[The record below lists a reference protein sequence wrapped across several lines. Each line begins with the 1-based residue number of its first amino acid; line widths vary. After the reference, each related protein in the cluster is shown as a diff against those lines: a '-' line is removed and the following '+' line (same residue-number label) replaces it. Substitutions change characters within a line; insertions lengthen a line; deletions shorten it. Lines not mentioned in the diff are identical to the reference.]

1 MRYINKEFAA
11 LSLCGLLAAC
21 ASTVTLTGEAKSL
34 RDRMTAPQAESLL
47 NTFSHPDDTHG
58 GLCLL
63 GVRVAITGLDYAK
76 PVTVS
81 GPVISFGAQY
91 AVLAGG
97 SVSGNVA
104 AGTGRVTV
112 NYGAAHGILSV
123 DTRTLKEIRVLETNP
138 NLLGLCR
145 HYKPGYVVALKAEQG
160 LPDQAQVTLNADS
173 RAELDTLLAT
183 LTFLSP
189 GARLVGGIGM

>member
-1 MRYINKEFAA
+1 MRSINKELAA
-11 LSLCGLLAAC
+11 LALCGLLAAC

-47 NTFSHPDDTHG
+47 NTFAHPDATHG
-58 GLCLL
+58 GLCLV
-63 GVRVAITGLDYAK
+63 GVRVVITRLDYDK

-81 GPVISFGAQY
+81 GSVISFGARY
-91 AVLAGG
+91 AVLGGG
-97 SVSGNVA
+97 SVNGNVA

-112 NYGAAHGILSV
+112 NYGAEHAILSV
-123 DTRTLKEIRVLETNP
+123 DTRTLTEIRVLETNP

-145 HYKPGYVVALKAEQG
+145 HYKPGYVVAVKTQQG
-160 LPDQAQVTLNADS
+160 LPDQSQISLNADS

-189 GARLVGGIGM
+189 RARLVGGIGM

>member
-1 MRYINKEFAA
+1 MRYINREFAA
-11 LSLCGLLAAC
+11 LVLCGLLTAC

-47 NTFSHPDDTHG
+47 NTFAHPDAAHG
-58 GLCLL
+58 GVCLL
-63 GVRVAITGLDYAK
+63 GVRLVITGLDYAK

-91 AVLAGG
+91 AVLAGA
-97 SVSGNVA
+97 SVDGNVA

-112 NYGAAHGILSV
+112 KYGAAHGILSV

-145 HYKPGYVVALKAEQG
+145 HYKPGYAVALKAEQG
-160 LPDQAQVTLNADS
+160 LPDQSQIALNADS